1 MDPVVHFEV
10 PADDSERAQAF
21 YKQAFG
27 WEFTPNPELNYTLI
41 TTSPAGEDMRPG
53 SGTING
59 GIAERY
65 PEAKGAIIVI
75 GVDSVEALMAA
86 VQEAGGTEVMPVM

>member
-10 PADDSERAQAF
+10 PAD
-21 YKQAFG
+21 
-27 WEFTPNPELNYTLI
+27 
-41 TTSPAGEDMRPG
+41 DMRPG

-86 VQEAGGTEVMPVM
+86 VLEAGGTEVMPVM

>member
-1 MDPVVHFEV
+1 
-10 PADDSERAQAF
+10 
-21 YKQAFG
+21 
-27 WEFTPNPELNYTLI
+27 
-41 TTSPAGEDMRPG
+41 MRPG

-86 VQEAGGTEVMPVM
+86 VLEAGGTEVMPVM

>member
-1 MDPVVHFEV
+1 
-10 PADDSERAQAF
+10 
-21 YKQAFG
+21 
-27 WEFTPNPELNYTLI
+27 
-41 TTSPAGEDMRPG
+41 MRPG
-53 SGTING
+53 PGTING

>member
-10 PADDSERAQAF
+10 PADDSERH
-21 YKQAFG
+21 
-27 WEFTPNPELNYTLI
+27 
-41 TTSPAGEDMRPG
+41 
-53 SGTING
+53 
-59 GIAERY
+59 

-75 GVDSVEALMAA
+75 GVDSVEALMAV